1 MYGLVNRSLQS
12 FIVSD
17 YGQASWDAI
26 RAAASVEED
35 SFVSMEAYPD
45 ALTYQLVGAASEH
58 LSVGAEEILHG
69 FGRHWV
75 LVTGK
80 ESYGDFLILAGG
92 SFPEFLSNL
101 NNLHTR
107 VALAFP
113 ALQPPEFRVLDNDG
127 RQLRLQ
133 YISERD
139 GLTPFVVGLL
149 DGLGELFR
157 QQVDVELIRTKE
169 EAGFDEFHVA
179 YQPISDGD
187 SVA

>member
-1 MYGLVNRSLQS
+1 MRGDLTRRIRSPPS
-12 FIVSD
+12 S
-17 YGQASWDAI
+17 
-26 RAAASVEED
+26 
-35 SFVSMEAYPD
+35 
-45 ALTYQLVGAASEH
+45 
-58 LSVGAEEILHG
+58 
-69 FGRHWV
+69 
-75 LVTGK
+75 
-80 ESYGDFLILAGG
+80 
-92 SFPEFLSNL
+92 
-101 NNLHTR
+101 TR